1 MGFIGF
7 QEHLIREATL
17 KIKVDRKTRIN
28 LRTLSKFPVLENSSP
43 GSLLW
48 LQTKVREDFPITKKA
63 PTKLG
68 LSPG

>member
-28 LRTLSKFPVLENSSP
+28 LRTLSKFPVLEYSSP
-43 GSLLW
+43 GSLL
-48 LQTKVREDFPITKKA
+48 
-63 PTKLG
+63 
-68 LSPG
+68 